1 MRANRALALALLGGI
16 LTACGQ
22 PGTSPGAGGA
32 TAVDGAGLHTEMVQG
47 GIRMAAGVRIGPA
60 QHRPGASGLVVEYR
74 LVNTGT
80 TPVLVHDRVPS
91 ALGSATLPTDL
102 NPEHAWVF
110 MSDGRI
116 RLSKQGFA
124 PAPGVRF
131 IAAPVT
137 GARLLAPGKALD
149 GRAWVAMPLEAD
161 VPSGEFDAPRSP
173 LGPGVREVE
182 FCVQVTPGS
191 EGHPVATEAAVL
203 EVPATAPAPGELH
216 CVPPLQLPSEA
227 SVAGP
232 ASVATPV
239 AN

>member
-32 TAVDGAGLHTEMVQG
+32 TAVDGAGFHTEVVQG
-47 GIRMAAGVRIGPA
+47 GIRMAAGVRVGPA
-60 QHRPGASGLVVEYR
+60 EHRPGASGLVVEYR
-74 LVNTGT
+74 LVNNGT
-80 TPVLVHDRVPS
+80 APVLVHDRVPA

-102 NPEHAWVF
+102 DPEHVWVF
-110 MSDGRI
+110 MSGERI

-137 GARLLAPGKALD
+137 GARLLAPGKALA
-149 GRAWVAMPLEAD
+149 GRAWVAIPLEAD
-161 VPSGEFDAPRSP
+161 VPSSEFDAPRSP
-173 LGPGVREVE
+173 LRPGVREVE
-182 FCVQVTPGS
+182 FCVQVTPGPD
-191 EGHPVATEAAVL
+191 GRPAATEDSVL
-203 EVPATAPAPGELH
+203 EVPASAPAPGELH
-216 CVPPLQLPSEA
+216 CLPPVQLPSGA

-232 ASVATPV
+232 GSAATPV
-239 AN
+239 PN